1 MYEYVI
7 LKCSV
12 CATVPTYG
20 RWTNSI
26 SWLQVG
32 WVVVVPS
39 DNHIDNEFPEDA
51 VSELPLDSVL
61 PPETTD

>member
-1 MYEYVI
+1 
-7 LKCSV
+7 V
-12 CATVPTYG
+12 CATVSTYG
-20 RWTNSI
+20 RWTTSI

-32 WVVVVPS
+32 WVVVPS
-39 DNHIDNEFPEDA
+39 DNHIDNEFPEDS

>member
-1 MYEYVI
+1 
-7 LKCSV
+7 V
-12 CATVPTYG
+12 CATGSTYG
-20 RWTNSI
+20 RWTTSI
-26 SWLQVG
+26 SCLQVG
-32 WVVVVPS
+32 WVVVPS